1 MAKGRCLLA
10 VAVFA
15 LSVGTSAQDARA
27 VLQAAST
34 AMGAANLKTIQYTG
48 TGWNAGIG
56 QSYSANDDWP
66 KFEITTYARTIDY
79 DARSS
84 HEDLTRRHR
93 SYPPRGG
100 AGTPLQGDQR
110 PVPAGSRNPAWEGPR
125 TTAGPPA
132 GRRET

>member
-1 MAKGRCLLA
+1 MAKRLCVLA

-27 VLQAAST
+27 VLQKASA

-48 TGWNAGIG
+48 TGWNAGVG
-56 QSYSANDDWP
+56 QSYSAGDDWP
-66 KFEITTYARTIDY
+66 KFEITSYTRTIDY

-84 HEDLTRRHR
+84 LEDLTRRQG

-100 AGTPLQGDQR
+100 Y
-110 PVPAGSRNPAWEGPR
+110 PVQPQLSGL
-125 TTAGPPA
+125 
-132 GRRET
+132 